1 MFILIYR
8 ITITGSNLKNGNFW
22 VLFYS
27 FDSFDNHSDK
37 WQSRHKLL
45 GISWSK
51 EYLLKM
57 KKNIMK
63 KSTSLFKHLRAL
75 SLKIK
80 GKKDKKERNLRFFF
94 SKNHY
99 KMKWR
104 DNNDDE
110 ETITDETDLSMK
122 KSKVCVILPKS
133 ALDYIF
139 LYTNETQ
146 KTIKNDNLKGKK
158 LAKMKNSLEILGR
171 KMKKNFRS
179 TSWKTTLG
187 NEMNKNK
194 KQWKFQI
201 IFRKMVTKFS
211 IPSNHSSP
219 TPPPTY
225 ITTKSLLN
233 SKFRQW
239 KIERK
244 KSSQKSSNIIAHI
257 KNVPLLTFQ
266 TYLNCFCFIW
276 KYQEWVSE
284 VIIFKISTTT
294 TTKPTT
300 ELKQLQDNW

>member
-1 MFILIYR
+1 
-8 ITITGSNLKNGNFW
+8 
-22 VLFYS
+22 
-27 FDSFDNHSDK
+27 
-37 WQSRHKLL
+37 
-45 GISWSK
+45 
-51 EYLLKM
+51 M

-171 KMKKNFRS
+171 KMKKKLSKHVMENNSRKWKWTKTKNNGNFKLFFEK
-179 TSWKTTLG
+179 WWQNFPYPQTTPL
-187 NEMNKNK
+187 
-194 KQWKFQI
+194 
-201 IFRKMVTKFS
+201 
-211 IPSNHSSP
+211 PLL
-219 TPPPTY
+219 PPR
-225 ITTKSLLN
+225 ISLL
-233 SKFRQW
+233 K
-239 KIERK
+239 
-244 KSSQKSSNIIAHI
+244 
-257 KNVPLLTFQ
+257 V
-266 TYLNCFCFIW
+266 C
-276 KYQEWVSE
+276 
-284 VIIFKISTTT
+284 
-294 TTKPTT
+294 
-300 ELKQLQDNW
+300 